1 MKTYITLIYLLL
13 FSAFAKAQDTTK
25 VEIPK
30 IYVKAYQGTATPIS
44 HTSLRLVQVLQ
55 DSRCPKGVECIW
67 AGNAKVEVEIT
78 NDKGDKITK
87 QVTLSGKQLPAIY
100 TEDGLEIYI
109 RGLAPYPTTGS
120 KINPSD
126 YYLRVEV
133 KN

>member
-1 MKTYITLIYLLL
+1 MKTYLTLIILLL

-25 VEIPK
+25 VEVPK
-30 IYVKAYQGTATPIS
+30 IYVKAYQGAATSIN

-55 DSRCPKGVECIW
+55 DSRCPKGADCIW
-67 AGNAKVEVEIT
+67 AGNAKVEVEII
-78 NDKGDKITK
+78 NEKGDKITK
-87 QVTLSGKQLPAIY
+87 QVTINGLQAPAVY
-100 TEDGLEIYI
+100 TEDGLEIFI

>member
-1 MKTYITLIYLLL
+1 MKTYLTLICLLL

-100 TEDGLEIYI
+100 TEDGLEIFI
-109 RGLAPYPTTGS
+109 RGLAPYPTAAS
-120 KINPSD
+120 KIKSSD
-126 YYLRVEV
+126 YYLRLEIR
-133 KN
+133 N

>member
-1 MKTYITLIYLLL
+1 MKTYLTLISLLL

-25 VEIPK
+25 VEVPV
-30 IYVKAYQGTATPIS
+30 IYAKAYQGATTPIN

-55 DSRCPKGVECIW
+55 DSRCPKGADCIW
-67 AGNAKVEVEIT
+67 AGNAKVEVEII
-78 NDKGDKITK
+78 NQKGDKITK
-87 QVTLSGKQLPAIY
+87 QVTLNGVQAPAVY
-100 TEDGLEIYI
+100 TEEGLEIFI

-126 YYLRVEV
+126 YYLRVEI